1 MLVLSASFTAKPDAT
16 PALLELTEKLM
27 PLSRAE
33 PGCLRY
39 DFLQA
44 PHAPNQFVF
53 FELWKSRADLDA
65 HFEKPYFKNFAEKLP
80 FLIEGEA
87 DISTYDTP
95 GPKPAF

>member
-1 MLVLSASFTAKPDAT
+1 MLVLSATFTAKADAT
-16 PALLELTEKLM
+16 PSLLELGAMLV

-44 PHAPNQFVF
+44 PHDPRQFVF
-53 FELWKSRADLDA
+53 FELWKSRADLDE
-65 HFEKPYFKNFAEKLP
+65 HFATPYYKILVERLP
-80 FLIEGEA
+80 SLIEGEA
-87 DISTYDTP
+87 EMLTYETE

>member
-1 MLVLSASFTAKPDAT
+1 MLVISLTFTAKPDAE
-16 PALLELTEKLM
+16 PAILELAAMLM

-44 PHAPNQFVF
+44 PHTPNKFVF
-53 FELWKSRADLDA
+53 FELWKSRADFDE
-65 HFEKPYFKNFAEKLP
+65 HFEKPYVKILAEKLP
-80 FLIEGEA
+80 SLIEGEA
-87 DISTYDTP
+87 ELLAYETP